1 MRWLQRILL
10 FLVFALLLSACQP
23 AVQDPRPSGE
33 TLAYQVTD
41 TATTAFFQLKIEK
54 TMVTRNLN
62 DYIPVERNALLLALD
77 LMIENRTDNS
87 LPMSYAD
94 FQLIYKD
101 DSGKEQILYPLEPFL
116 EIQFPDTY
124 TIGKDDIKSG
134 TLVFQIP
141 KDLQQCQLQYQEIY
155 EDDFQGNRHLI
166 EILLTD

>member
-23 AVQDPRPSGE
+23 VVQDSRPNGE

-41 TATTAFFQLKIEK
+41 TVITAFFQLKIER

-77 LMIENRTDNS
+77 LMIENRSDNT

-116 EIQFPDTY
+116 EMQFPDTY
-124 TIGKDDIKSG
+124 TIGKNDIKSG

-141 KDLQQCQLQYQEIY
+141 KDLQQIQLQYQEIY

-166 EILLTD
+166 EILLID